1 MIFKPD
7 EWDEILH
14 KLISHFT
21 SDFYSPQ
28 GTTEELGLTMDDTER
43 LKQSILHIKEN
54 QKIQQLAMDHV
65 YDTYYFRLFAPTR
78 KNERIPNRRELFCW
92 FWSAIMHKSCFRRKS
107 AIFKDPIRSLCCTIT
122 TWGKWMLGSI
132 LAETVKPVKKKIFIY
147 FLPLIVN
154 FWGSNRFP
162 LEEF

>member
-78 KNERIPNRRELFCW
+78 KYERIQNRREFFAGFGLQ
-92 FWSAIMHKSCFRRKS
+92 SC
-107 AIFKDPIRSLCCTIT
+107 TN
-122 TWGKWMLGSI
+122 
-132 LAETVKPVKKKIFIY
+132 PVSVEKVP
-147 FLPLIVN
+147 FLRIPYVP
-154 FWGSNRFP
+154 FVAQ
-162 LEEF
+162 